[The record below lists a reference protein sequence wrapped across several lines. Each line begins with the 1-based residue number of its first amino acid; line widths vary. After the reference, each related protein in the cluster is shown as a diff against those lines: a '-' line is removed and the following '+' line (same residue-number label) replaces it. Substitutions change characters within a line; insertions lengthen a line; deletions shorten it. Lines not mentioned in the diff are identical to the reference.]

1 MISTPVKTLSEPSL
15 SAEAWRKLLHL
26 LSVLPALAIPIISA
40 RLSLFVLLPALAAGI
55 LADWA
60 RVRSR
65 GFNRFVDRAFGWM
78 MRSTERPA
86 VGDPISINGA
96 TWVLA
101 SVSLLILI
109 FPIPIALTSF
119 SLFMV
124 GDAAA
129 AVVGRRFGHHTWGR
143 TGCTIEGSAAFF
155 VAGFFTAILIGS
167 DFLIWTPYSFPVVG
181 LAIATAAACLAEVST
196 VPVNDNLFAPF
207 IGAVTLALSLT
218 YVFGESIAYF
228 PLL

>member
-109 FPIPIALTSF
+109 FPHPHRPDLVF
-119 SLFMV
+119 SLH
-124 GDAAA
+124 G
-129 AVVGRRFGHHTWGR
+129 W
-143 TGCTIEGSAAFF
+143 
-155 VAGFFTAILIGS
+155 
-167 DFLIWTPYSFPVVG
+167 
-181 LAIATAAACLAEVST
+181 
-196 VPVNDNLFAPF
+196 
-207 IGAVTLALSLT
+207 
-218 YVFGESIAYF
+218 
-228 PLL
+228 